1 MLATSVHSVR
11 AIGGTLPL
19 RSIVR
24 NRVGVCTVLVALF
37 LFCSVVPGSG
47 QGSSQREDKRWQTY
61 ADALVPELPEFVRGT
76 LKRIP
81 DARRRLLAMGT
92 YFRRLDSLELEWAW
106 TSSQITEFKRTGE
119 YARMLVEIEK
129 VKRTFAEQNKG
140 YSLSVNIGA
149 RSLGTQIQKWNT
161 VRSVGRSAGEFF
173 DSCRDAMADTSL
185 FPVVPDSTAL
195 LLFRQFLERCELDE
209 DRVPTVAVPGLSK
222 HGQLRAFDF
231 KIMKGKRLIAGTT
244 SATIPSMW
252 EGPGWTEKLRQA
264 VMEASERFDGPLPS
278 PYEPWHYTY
287 RMGDRD
293 VQGEHTEEEG

>member
-1 MLATSVHSVR
+1 MFALSAHRVCI
-11 AIGGTLPL
+11 AGGTLLL

-37 LFCSVVPGSG
+37 CSAVPGSA
-47 QGSSQREDKRWQTY
+47 QRNSQPEDNRWQTY
-61 ADALVPELPEFVRGT
+61 ADALVPTLPEFVRGT

-81 DARRRLLAMGT
+81 DVRRRLLAMGT

-106 TSSQITEFKRTGE
+106 TSGEVAEFKRTGE

-129 VKRTFAEQNKG
+129 VKRTFTEQNAG

-161 VRSVGRSAGEFF
+161 VTSVGRSAAEFL
-173 DSCRDAMADTSL
+173 DSCRFAMADTSL
-185 FPVVPDSTAL
+185 FPAVPDSAAL

-231 KIMKGKRLIAGTT
+231 KIMRGKRLIAGTT

-252 EGPGWTEKLRQA
+252 EEPGWTEKLRRA
-264 VMEASERFDGPLPS
+264 VMESSERFEGPLPS

-287 RMGDRD
+287 LMGDAEED
-293 VQGEHTEEEG
+293 LEGERMEEGG